1 MRLFGLSFIGL
12 AGILLSLNGC
22 SSGDETSNSLQ
33 ESAQEETKNAQAET
47 TSAKAETKRPNILL
61 IVADDLGYTDL
72 GVYGGEI
79 STPNLDQLA
88 RDGMILT
95 DFHNQ
100 AVCSP
105 TRAALMAGTDSHN
118 AGGAMHVYESQKG
131 TIGYVEGLRSDV
143 VSFPKILSANGY
155 RTYFAGKWHLGSEP
169 ERRPISRGFDR
180 TLALMPGGA
189 SHYSD
194 MKSMFSFEPPK
205 VTYTQNGE
213 ILDSLPDDFYSTTNY
228 TDFIISAI
236 EEGKDIGEPWFA
248 ELAYT
253 APHWPLQAPRE
264 YIDKYKGR
272 YDAGYEVLREERI
285 ARAKSLG
292 VIPMDAPSYQ
302 TLHAA
307 KPWVSLSAE
316 EKAISA
322 RKMEIYAAMVEVI
335 DVNVGRLIDYLKDTG
350 QYENTF
356 IMFISDN
363 GAEGGF
369 HPSGKDETYD
379 NSFENLGMVN
389 SYTYYGPGWGGAGV
403 GVMRYFKSY
412 SSEGGTRGP
421 AIVHSPSHGKGG
433 GISDAFS
440 SVIDIAPTAL
450 DLANIER
457 PETIEGR
464 AVQPFQGQ
472 SILPLIVGT
481 SETVHSEN
489 AIFGWEV
496 FGHLAIRQGDWKLLK
511 LTSTPAVKNQRKTL
525 DTDRW
530 GLYNMAI
537 DPGEVNDL
545 SDEHPEV
552 VEKLLADWD
561 HYVSENNIIPAN

>member
-12 AGILLSLNGC
+12 AGVLLSLNGC

-131 TIGYVEGLRSDV
+131 TIGYVEGLRPDV

-169 ERRPISRGFDR
+169 ERRPIARGFDR

-205 VTYTQNGE
+205 VAYTQNGE
-213 ILDSLPDDFYSTTNY
+213 ILESLPEDFYSTTNY

-236 EEGKDIGEPWFA
+236 EEGKDIGC
-248 ELAYT
+248 LLYT
-253 APHWPLQAPRE
+253 
-264 YIDKYKGR
+264 
-272 YDAGYEVLREERI
+272 
-285 ARAKSLG
+285 
-292 VIPMDAPSYQ
+292 
-302 TLHAA
+302 
-307 KPWVSLSAE
+307 
-316 EKAISA
+316 
-322 RKMEIYAAMVEVI
+322 
-335 DVNVGRLIDYLKDTG
+335 
-350 QYENTF
+350 
-356 IMFISDN
+356 
-363 GAEGGF
+363 
-369 HPSGKDETYD
+369 
-379 NSFENLGMVN
+379 
-389 SYTYYGPGWGGAGV
+389 
-403 GVMRYFKSY
+403 
-412 SSEGGTRGP
+412 
-421 AIVHSPSHGKGG
+421 SPSPR
-433 GISDAFS
+433 D
-440 SVIDIAPTAL
+440 
-450 DLANIER
+450 
-457 PETIEGR
+457 
-464 AVQPFQGQ
+464 
-472 SILPLIVGT
+472 
-481 SETVHSEN
+481 
-489 AIFGWEV
+489 
-496 FGHLAIRQGDWKLLK
+496 
-511 LTSTPAVKNQRKTL
+511 
-525 DTDRW
+525 
-530 GLYNMAI
+530 
-537 DPGEVNDL
+537 
-545 SDEHPEV
+545 
-552 VEKLLADWD
+552 
-561 HYVSENNIIPAN
+561 